1 MIEPNQKPP
10 NEATEELV
18 DKTSNVIKDL
28 DNRMNEA
35 CPEDV
40 TEVNFYFDS

>member
-1 MIEPNQKPP
+1 MIERNEKPP

-18 DKTSNVIKDL
+18 DITSNAIKGS
-28 DNRMNEA
+28 DNHMNEA

-40 TEVNFYFDS
+40 AEVNSLF